1 MINSLIP
8 VSNESVT
15 DKQKEES
22 DTNSKI
28 KGNNLENNGIK
39 VFEES
44 TNEES
49 QENDVIDNQKSSI
62 IESPETTKNFHL
74 IIEQRERQLTSA
86 IEQNA
91 LLNDTV
97 EKLKLQLKELG
108 ENKNE
113 ELKITR
119 NHVEGL
125 ENQLKGANK
134 VDINYQNFIFRMWI
148 VSN

>member
-1 MINSLIP
+1 VI
-8 VSNESVT
+8 
-15 DKQKEES
+15 DKQNEES
-22 DTNSKI
+22 DINSKI
-28 KGNNLENNGIK
+28 SGNNLENNDIK

-44 TNEES
+44 TIEDS
-49 QENDVIDNQKSSI
+49 QETDVIDSQKSSI
-62 IESPETTKNFHL
+62 IESHETSNKNFHL

-97 EKLKLQLKELG
+97 EKLKLQLKELE

-125 ENQLKGANK
+125 ENQLRGANK
-134 VDINYQNFIFRMWI
+134 VDINYQIFIFECGSCRI
-148 VSN
+148 DLNY